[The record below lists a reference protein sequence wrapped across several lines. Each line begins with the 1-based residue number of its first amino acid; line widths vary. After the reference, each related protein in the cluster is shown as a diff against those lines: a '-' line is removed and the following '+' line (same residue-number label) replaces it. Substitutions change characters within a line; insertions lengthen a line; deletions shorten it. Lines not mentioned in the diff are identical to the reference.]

1 MSEIK
6 SKTFSRIGTGAA
18 GLAVLLVII
27 GAVNLIIAN
36 LRLRV
41 DLTAEKLYTLSDGSR
56 QVLGKPVEEVGA
68 HGGQDEKRAVGVREG
83 AGEVL
88 ARDPGHGAVRGHVR
102 DAAVGPELD
111 RIGVDLLGRGLRVR
125 GECRTRQRQAEKK

>member
-1 MSEIK
+1 MSD
-6 SKTFSRIGTGAA
+6 KTNKNFSRIGTGAA

-56 QVLGKPVEEVGA
+56 QVLGKLENDVVLKFYFSSSSAEMPMGLKTYANQV
-68 HGGQDEKRAVGVREG
+68 QDWLKEYEI
-83 AGEVL
+83 AGK
-88 ARDPGHGAVRGHVR
+88 
-102 DAAVGPELD
+102 
-111 RIGVDLLGRGLRVR
+111 GRVTL
-125 GECRTRQRQAEKK
+125 EAYEPKPDSD